1 MVGEKI
7 LLPFNGKVAVNS
19 IIVILILRFFSSSF
33 RFIDKIIC
41 MYLQGTPRDNKDE
54 DSVQG
59 MYLFLLIINK
69 CRNYLQLES

>member
-1 MVGEKI
+1 
-7 LLPFNGKVAVNS
+7 
-19 IIVILILRFFSSSF
+19 
-33 RFIDKIIC
+33 

-69 CRNYLQLES
+69 CPNYLQLES